1 MGFFDFFKSADPKK
15 THREDVGLCLA
26 HLYWEGKPNE
36 GDDVW
41 WLVCSQCYQTFIE
54 TYRDIETGKLT
65 YRRSTHWKF
74 ARKDAAGALDY
85 LDDYF
90 DKLFYEK
97 FPDADTPSEEHAQR
111 AQEAKAA
118 NDTKWEAYW
127 DERHQENLAKPHCPT
142 CNSTDVQPISN
153 VKRIASTA
161 VMGIASSTI
170 GKSYEC
176 KKCGY
181 KW

>member
-1 MGFFDFFKSADPKK
+1 MGLFDLFKRSSTPDERQNP
-15 THREDVGLCLA
+15 TLCFPNLYWHREEAD
-26 HLYWEGKPNE
+26 

-41 WLVCSQCYQTFIE
+41 WLICSHCNATFMK
-54 TYRDIETGKLT
+54 TYRDIETGQLRYQFSSYWWNIKNENPGKWDHLEDQF
-65 YRRSTHWKF
+65 RQW
-74 ARKDAAGALDY
+74 
-85 LDDYF
+85 
-90 DKLFYEK
+90 FYIQ

-118 NDTKWEAYW
+118 DDAKWEAYW

-142 CNSTDVQPISN
+142 CGSTDVQKISTA
-153 VKRIASTA
+153 KRVVSTA

>member
-1 MGFFDFFKSADPKK
+1 MGFFNLFKSTDPQK
-15 THREDVGLCLA
+15 THEENPALCLS
-26 HLYWEGKPNE
+26 HLYWERKDNQGE
-36 GDDVW
+36 DVW
-41 WLVCSQCYQTFIE
+41 WLVCGECHQTFIC
-54 TYRDIETGKLT
+54 TYRNTDDGHLAFRFGPHWIGLKHSFPGKWDHLEDQF
-65 YRRSTHWKF
+65 RQW
-74 ARKDAAGALDY
+74 
-85 LDDYF
+85 
-90 DKLFYEK
+90 FYIQ
-97 FPDADTPSEEHAQR
+97 FPDADVPSEEHAKR

-118 NDTKWEAYW
+118 DDAKWEAYW

-142 CNSTDVQPISN
+142 CGSTDVQPIST
-153 VKRIASTA
+153 VKRVASTA